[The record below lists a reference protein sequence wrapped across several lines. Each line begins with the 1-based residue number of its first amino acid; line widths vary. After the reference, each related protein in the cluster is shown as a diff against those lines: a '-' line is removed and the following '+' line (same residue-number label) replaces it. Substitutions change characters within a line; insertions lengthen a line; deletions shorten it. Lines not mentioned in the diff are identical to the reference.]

1 MLSAMNKTSPIQV
14 TEYTF
19 TGYPVTDMARARGFY
34 EGLLNL
40 KETTA
45 FEHEGKAWVEYD
57 VGGATRAISNM
68 QTEQWKPSSD
78 GPAMAFEVVDFEGAV
93 ATLKEAGV
101 KFFMEPFDSGVGQM
115 GILSDPDGNT
125 VLIHNRKAQQG

>member
-1 MLSAMNKTSPIQV
+1 MNKPSPIQV
-14 TEYTF
+14 IEYAF
-19 TGYPVTDMARARGFY
+19 TGYPVTDMPRARGFY

-57 VGGATRAISNM
+57 VGGATLAISNM
-68 QTEQWKPSSD
+68 GDGKWKPSSD
-78 GPAMAFEVVDFEGAV
+78 GPAMALEVADFDGAI

-101 KFFMEPFDSGVGQM
+101 KFFMEPMDSGVCQM
-115 GILSDPDGNT
+115 GIVADPDGNT
-125 VLIHNRKAQQG
+125 VLIHKRKPAQG